1 MKFKQIFY
9 LCSALITGSINC
21 ASGGVDVIPS
31 PMFHVSFDKGLDAS
45 IAGGNPHPLK
55 SANIG
60 RSENTDSSELKGV
73 YIPYNGYLL
82 YELEGNFPT
91 EQGTLVMWVKFDR
104 KLNGSG
110 WRTLFDTVKNG
121 EMRRRPSLRAMC
133 GPWLHYAWYNDQA
146 ESRWSGREISAW
158 DTAVSRI
165 TTGKWECFAFT
176 WNSAEGISFF
186 LNGTECSRGAIP
198 AFLSRRIFGSNGYKR
213 IALSPEIEPRATLE
227 GSDGFYLGSGFCT
240 IGTSNRVTGMEGNL
254 AEATIYPAV
263 LTEKQL
269 HQIYAERYPAVL
281 SMELLDFVSLTGVP
295 AKLRLK
301 LHNKTD
307 KKIQQTCSFNF
318 NDASGKQ
325 LSEDN
330 QTITLLPGNS
340 TIINIPF
347 TAMHSGI
354 YTLHVSDKTDSNIE
368 KRLIKKYELFAIDQ
382 KPIYASMPLSSD
394 GKTIDRLLETIDCTH
409 EYPEK
414 KFSTDGSQVVNT
426 DHGSW
431 REGTVRKLHSGFS
444 YRLEPIK
451 NPGRPHW
458 LEIEY
463 PDNLERAFYVG
474 VFQAKNGRLY
484 NGGLD
489 TIGVITGGAFPVT
502 GKILKK
508 RLLFWPDSRDLV
520 VECRYHYPYPREN
533 PPALAKISIY
543 EIEGNLPR
551 LEVNVPADE
560 ASRREIGV
568 WNEDPSFF
576 RREWFKQQFSAD
588 SRYDSYAFWHEKW
601 KRVISY
607 MHYTGQDVWMI
618 QAYDYFGD
626 RTGLTESLPQ
636 GSPGGSSIFGQ
647 ADLGAALLKREKLG
661 FFLSIQN
668 CYQRTFCGSSGLAKA
683 MGKANP
689 AMTLEEALAR
699 KEDCTD
705 RICGDGTYVIQ
716 ADPLHPLTQQGMLK
730 LLQNYAEKFA
740 AWDSF
745 RGIVI
750 LSTGKSLMYDD
761 ELEGYSDYNISAF
774 EKDSGICIPVSAD
787 LPDRSVKRYEW
798 LMKNASAQ
806 WFQWRADKLSAFYRQ
821 MAETFS
827 KAAPGKEL
835 IMFVT
840 DGRDRLRFENWPA
853 TTLADLREA
862 WLRRGVDLDA
872 ITKIDNFNIQFAIAP
887 YIERAGWQPHRERSM
902 FNERYF
908 QFWPQL
914 PQLYPDVLV
923 SYHCNMEL
931 APHPRQKEPLRL
943 LFPRNEYNV
952 NMCFPTPLPPG
963 SYSLAPLARVMADY
977 DPALLF
983 HGWWGCPDNGVIAEM
998 LPFYR
1003 AFRAIPK
1010 ADFKNIPGL
1019 ADPLRVKFAP
1029 DANTLLLINRE
1040 SYPVTLNMQLGKN
1053 CKSLNDL
1060 VENKTLEL
1068 TSGHLKI
1075 KVPPYALLCFRGD
1088 KQIQIGQS
1096 SIEVPPYVVSEL
1108 NAKLDRLRNAPESE
1122 KAKDD
1127 LKTVIKLTE
1136 EALKKGEYSHLA
1148 YLLQSGPAERILGRT
1163 TALP

>member
-1 MKFKQIFY
+1 MKFKQIFC
-9 LCSALITGSINC
+9 LGSALLAGSFNC
-21 ASGGVDVIPS
+21 ASGGGEDVIPP
-31 PMFHVSFDKGLDAS
+31 PMFQVFFNKGLDAS
-45 IAGGNPHPLK
+45 IAGGNPQPLK
-55 SANIG
+55 SANITH
-60 RSENTDSSELKGV
+60 SKNTDASNGGI
-73 YIPYNGYLL
+73 YIPANGHLL
-82 YELEGNFPT
+82 YELDGNFPT
-91 EQGTLVMWVKFDR
+91 EQGTLVMWVKFNR

-110 WRTLFDTVKNG
+110 WRTLFDTVNNG

-133 GPWLHYAWYNDQA
+133 GPWLHYAWYNDSS
-146 ESRWSGREISAW
+146 EKSWSGREISAW
-158 DTAVSRI
+158 DSAVSRI
-165 TTGKWECFAFT
+165 TPDKWECFAFT
-176 WNSAEGISFF
+176 WNSTEGISFF
-186 LNGTECSRGAIP
+186 LNGTECSRGGIP
-198 AFLSRRIFGSNGYKR
+198 ARSKRIFGPHGVRYISV
-213 IALSPEIEPRATLE
+213 SPEIMPQAGLD
-227 GSDGFYLGSGFCT
+227 GANGFYLGSGFCA
-240 IGTSNRVTGMEGNL
+240 SNRVTGMEGFL
-254 AEATIYPAV
+254 AEAVIYPKA

-269 HQIYAERYPAVL
+269 HQIYAERHPAAL

-295 AKLRLK
+295 AKLRLR

-307 KKIQQTCSFNF
+307 RKIQQTCSFNF

-368 KRLIKKYELFAIDQ
+368 KRLLKKYELFAIDR
-382 KPIYASMPLSSD
+382 KPIYASMPLSND

-463 PDNLERAFYVG
+463 PDNLERAFYVA
-474 VFQAKNGRLY
+474 VFNAKKGQLY
-484 NGGLD
+484 NSGLD

-560 ASRREIGV
+560 AFRREIGV

-576 RREWFKQQFSAD
+576 RREWFKKQFFVD
-588 SRYDSYAFWHEKW
+588 DRYDSYTFWQEKW
-601 KRVISY
+601 QRVISY
-607 MHYTGQDVWMI
+607 MHYTGQNTWMM

-626 RTGLTESLPQ
+626 RTGLSESLPQ
-636 GSPGGSSIFGQ
+636 GTPDGGSILGQ
-647 ADLGAALLKREKLG
+647 IDLGAALLQREKLG
-661 FFLSIQN
+661 FFLSIQD
-668 CYQRTFCGSSGLAKA
+668 CYQRTFRGSSGLAKA
-683 MGKANP
+683 MGTAHP
-689 AMTLEEALAR
+689 AMTQKEAIAR
-699 KEDCTD
+699 KENCTG
-705 RICGDGTYVIQ
+705 RICGDGTYVIK
-716 ADPLHPLTQQGMLK
+716 ADPLHPSTQQAMLK
-730 LLQNYAEKFA
+730 LLHNYAEKFVV
-740 AWDSF
+740 WDSF
-745 RGIVI
+745 RGIII
-750 LSTGKSLMYDD
+750 LPTGSSLFYRN
-761 ELEGYSDYNISAF
+761 EIEGYSDYNISAF
-774 EKDSGICIPVSAD
+774 EKDSGISIPVPAN
-787 LPDRSVKRYEW
+787 LPDRSVRRYEW
-798 LMKNASAQ
+798 LMKNASTQ
-806 WFQWRADKLSAFYRQ
+806 WFKWRAEKLSSFYRQ
-821 MAETFS
+821 MAKTFS
-827 KAAPGKEL
+827 QIAPGREL
-835 IMFVT
+835 IIFVGDGMDRYMF
-840 DGRDRLRFENWPA
+840 EKWPV
-853 TTLADLREA
+853 TTLSDLREA

-872 ITKIDNFNIQFAIAP
+872 ITKIDNFRIQFGIAP
-887 YIERAGWQPHRERSM
+887 YIERAGWQPHREKSM

-914 PQLYPDVLV
+914 PQLYPEVLI
-923 SYHCNMEL
+923 SYHSNMEL
-931 APHPRQKEPLRL
+931 APHPQHKEPLRP
-943 LFPRNEYNV
+943 LFPKSENNV
-952 NMCFPTPLPPG
+952 NRCYPTPLPPG
-963 SYSLAPLARVMADY
+963 SYSLAPLLRVMADY
-977 DPALLF
+977 APALLF

-1003 AFRAIPK
+1003 AFRAIPT

-1029 DANTLLLINRE
+1029 DVNTLLLINRE

-1060 VENKTLEL
+1060 VENSTLEL
-1068 TSGHLKI
+1068 TDGNLRIEVQPYSMLCFRGGNQI
-1075 KVPPYALLCFRGD
+1075 QIGEFRTKVPPYV
-1088 KQIQIGQS
+1088 I
-1096 SIEVPPYVVSEL
+1096 SEL
-1108 NAKLDRLRNAPESE
+1108 NAKLDKLKNAPETE
-1122 KAKDD
+1122 KAKNG
-1127 LKTVIKLTE
+1127 LNTVIRLAE

-1163 TALP
+1163 TAFP

>member
-1 MKFKQIFY
+1 MKFKQIFC

-21 ASGGVDVIPS
+21 ASGGEEGVMPS
-31 PMFHVSFDKGLDAS
+31 PMFHVSFDKGLDAV
-45 IAGGNPHPLK
+45 IAGGNPQPLK
-55 SANIG
+55 SANIT
-60 RSENTDSSELKGV
+60 RSKSTEASDGGI
-73 YIPYNGYLL
+73 YIPVNGHLL

-121 EMRRRPSLRAMC
+121 EMQRSPSLRAMC
-133 GPWLHYAWYNDQA
+133 GPWLHYAWYNDP
-146 ESRWSGREISAW
+146 SGKSWSGREISAW

-186 LNGTECSRGAIP
+186 LNGAECSRGGIP
-198 AFLSRRIFGSNGYKR
+198 AFLSRRVLGPNGYKR
-213 IALSPEIEPRATLE
+213 IALSPEIEPRATL
-227 GSDGFYLGSGFCT
+227 GGADGFYLGSGFCA
-240 IGTSNRVTGMEGNL
+240 SNRVTGMEGNL
-254 AEATIYPAV
+254 AEATIYPAA

-269 HQIYAERYPAVL
+269 RQIYANRYPGAL
-281 SMELLDFVSLTGVP
+281 SMELLDNVSSVGEP
-295 AKLRLK
+295 AKLRLR

-307 KKIQQTCSFNF
+307 KEITSSYDFHF

-325 LSEDN
+325 GSEEN

-340 TIINIPF
+340 TIIDIPF
-347 TAMHSGI
+347 IAMHSGI
-354 YTLHVSDKTDSNIE
+354 YTLHISDRVGSGAE
-368 KRLIKKYELFAIDQ
+368 KRLLKKYELFAIDQ
-382 KPIYASMPLSSD
+382 NPIYASMPLSID
-394 GKTIDRLLETIDCTH
+394 GKTTDRLLETIDCTH
-409 EYPEK
+409 EYPEE
-414 KFSTDGSQVVNT
+414 KFSTNGSQVVNT
-426 DHGSW
+426 DKGSW
-431 REGTVRKLHSGFS
+431 REGTVREQHSGFS

-463 PDNLERAFYVG
+463 PDNLERAFYVA
-474 VFQAKNGRLY
+474 VFNAKKGQLY
-484 NGGLD
+484 NSGLD
-489 TIGVITGGAFPVT
+489 TIGVIAGGAFPTT

-508 RLLFWPDSRDLV
+508 RLLFWPDSHDLV
-520 VECRYHYPYPREN
+520 VDCRYHYPYPREN

-543 EIEGNLPR
+543 EIEGDLPR
-551 LEVNVPADE
+551 LEVNVPADK

-576 RREWFKQQFSAD
+576 RREWFKKQFFVD
-588 SRYDSYAFWHEKW
+588 DRYDSYTFWLEKW

-636 GSPGGSSIFGQ
+636 GSPDGGSIFGQ
-647 ADLGAALLKREKLG
+647 ADLGAALLQREKLG
-661 FFLSIQN
+661 FFLSIQDT
-668 CYQRTFCGSSGLAKA
+668 YQRTFRGSSGLAKA
-683 MGKANP
+683 MGTAHP
-689 AMTLEEALAR
+689 AMTLEEAIAR

-705 RICGDGTYVIQ
+705 RVCGDGTYVIK
-716 ADPLHPLTQQGMLK
+716 ADPLHPSTQQAMLK
-730 LLQNYAEKFA
+730 ILQNYAEKFA
-740 AWDSF
+740 VWDSF

-750 LSTGKSLMYDD
+750 LPTGKSLMYHD
-761 ELEGYSDYNISAF
+761 ELEGYSDYNIAAF
-774 EKDSGICIPVSAD
+774 EKDSGIIIPVPAD
-787 LPDRSVKRYEW
+787 LPDRSVQRHAW
-798 LMKNASAQ
+798 LMKNASEQ
-806 WFQWRADKLSAFYRQ
+806 WFKWRADKLSAFYRQ

-835 IMFVT
+835 IMFVD
-840 DGRDRLRFENWPA
+840 DGRDRYKFENWPA

-872 ITKIDNFNIQFAIAP
+872 ITKIDNFKIQFAIAP
-887 YIERAGWQPHRERSM
+887 YIERAGWQPHREKSM

-914 PQLYPDVLV
+914 PKLYPDVLV
-923 SYHCNMEL
+923 SYHSNMEL
-931 APHPRQKEPLRL
+931 APHPQYKEPVRP
-943 LFPRNEYNV
+943 LFPRSEYNV
-952 NMCFPTPLPPG
+952 NRCYPTPLPPG

-977 DPALLF
+977 TPALLF

-1029 DANTLLLINRE
+1029 DGNILLLINRE
-1040 SYPVTLNMQLGKN
+1040 SYPVALDLHLGKD

-1060 VENKTLEL
+1060 VENKLIQLQNGNLKLE
-1068 TSGHLKI
+1068 
-1075 KVPPYALLCFRGD
+1075 VPPYAMLCFRGD
-1088 KQIQIGQS
+1088 NKIVIGKFS
-1096 SIEVPPYVVSEL
+1096 TVVPPYVISEL
-1108 NAKLDRLRNAPESE
+1108 NAKLDRLRNASETE
-1122 KAKDD
+1122 KAKNG
-1127 LKTVIKLTE
+1127 LNTVIKLAE

-1148 YLLQSGPAERILGRT
+1148 YLLQSGPAEKISGRT
-1163 TALP
+1163 TAFP